1 MRVHIDEIFGDV
13 VEDALQTVLQQ
24 GSQQLLLFEHT
35 VTLVLEGLHAAIG
48 EQRHWNQ
55 DQTDEHQTPSETD
68 PSCRSLVDH
77 LISLLPS
84 SVFNSGQAVL
94 NLRYR
99 VDLDKGFLS
108 ARRSGTAGDGARS
121 IRPEP
126 ARLCR

>member
-1 MRVHIDEIFGDV
+1 
-13 VEDALQTVLQQ
+13 
-24 GSQQLLLFEHT
+24 
-35 VTLVLEGLHAAIG
+35 
-48 EQRHWNQ
+48 
-55 DQTDEHQTPSETD
+55 
-68 PSCRSLVDH
+68 LVDH

-84 SVFNSGQAVL
+84 TVFNSGQAVL